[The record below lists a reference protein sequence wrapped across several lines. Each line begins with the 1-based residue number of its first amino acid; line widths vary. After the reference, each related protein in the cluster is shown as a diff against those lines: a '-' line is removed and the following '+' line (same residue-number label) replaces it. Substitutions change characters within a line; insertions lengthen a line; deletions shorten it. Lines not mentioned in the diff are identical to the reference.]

1 MFGIP
6 AQMAGTYI
14 RRPFQLKVGFKSDL
28 NLERPLG
35 SNIESDD
42 CPGFMNRN
50 KKRLANLERA
60 IAIDDGGRLGPGNH
74 RPCKCLGGQNSP
86 VNMKSQ
92 VKVPQNLQRID
103 PGLELAV
110 IDAQQGCASP
120 NCGNECARAFATR
133 YFRQG

>member
-6 AQMAGTYI
+6 AQMAGAHI
-14 RRPFQLKVGFKSDL
+14 RRPFQLKVGFESDF
-28 NLERPLG
+28 NLEGPLG
-35 SNIESDD
+35 LNIESDD

-60 IAIDDGGRLGPGNH
+60 VAIDDGGRFRPGNH
-74 RPCKCLGGQNSP
+74 RPRKWLGRQNSP

-92 VKVPQNLQRID
+92 VKIAQNLQRID

-110 IDAQQGCASP
+110 SGAQQGRASP
-120 NCGNECARAFATR
+120 NCGNECARAFTAR
-133 YFRQG
+133 